1 MPEHKIHCPSCDQH
15 LAVPEE
21 LGGQKIDCPACNKP
35 LAIPDFA
42 HAFDE
47 PEEEEPPAESPS
59 RKSPA
64 LIAGIAGVVL
74 IMGAIGLFA
83 LSGNDPTEEEQPTSA
98 VDKTANPGTKP
109 EAPAKTYDTWEEYK
123 ADSQAEGWHYEIAE
137 YVGEVPDEEN
147 FFMAKPFSGFL
158 YTMKVGE
165 KAVYLN
171 PTIKTDFEAVMAL
184 RVHPQHRIQGRQ
196 FADRGDFAKQ
206 LRLEPSRA
214 RYGNRA
220 GSVKGTDQEMV
231 DRYFAKFDGLIGDL
245 REAAKRPKQNF
256 PYPLYGPVTLLPHI
270 SRFKGITQLLQHS
283 ATVKLAQGDADGA
296 MEDVRLQFRLFE
308 AVGSDIFWIGQL
320 VHAAIGHIIVDGL
333 SAGVHMGQ
341 WSDEQLAEWDK
352 LLTLDRDYLKQ
363 WERCMQGGERLN
375 NVLAIESAING
386 VDMFDDGGLMR
397 TIEMAPKQW
406 LVEDL
411 IFFDS
416 TMKKYIWHI
425 QQARATGRVDQKK
438 FDLLSSET
446 DKTIT
451 QKRYVLSGMFLPA
464 LGGALNKPGRLM
476 NKFSAARLGIAIERY
491 RRVKG
496 TLPGDLSDLVP
507 EYIGAPPNDAFTG
520 EPLAW
525 EHHGSPRYK
534 IPVSDTDSQSW
545 KYDGILAAIQAGDL
559 GKLKAFAAK
568 GWKITR
574 PEGGSIQPP
583 ESNPNMAGMMP
594 GMFSGPKKIDFSA
607 TETEILTQQNALHHA
622 VHSGNLELLQ
632 WLIKHGLD
640 PNATASV
647 WTPEKSNASMPGMM
661 PGMMMPYGMGMG
673 NSIQSVLE
681 FASNEG
687 QTEMVKALRDAGAS
701 PVRKKPTRQQGNPL
715 GMGMMPG
722 MMPPGMGMNP
732 FGMGIMDPEE
742 EIKAINERLAKGLS
756 LNRYNEWGQTELMI
770 AVEADDIDLARRL
783 LENKAHPNATS
794 KDSQLDTALHLAAM
808 QENKAMCELLLD
820 KGARVNKKN
829 KIGFTPLDAALY
841 ANEMPGFGG
850 APPEPSAAGQAT
862 VALLK
867 SKGGTSMTPEERA
880 KADPGMGGGM
890 MPGMMPGFPGGMPGF
905 PDPFMPP
912 GGNPFGVPNGNQ
924 PPKPQ
929 RP

>member
-123 ADSQAEGWHYEIAE
+123 AASQAEGWHYDIAK
-137 YVGEVPDEEN
+137 YVVEVPDEEN

-171 PTIKTDFEAVMAL
+171 PTIKTDVEAVMAL

-206 LRLEPSRA
+206 LRFEPSRA

-270 SRFKGITQLLQHS
+270 SRFKEITQLLQHS

-416 TMKKYIWHI
+416 TMKKYIGHI

-438 FDLLSSET
+438 FDLLYSET

-464 LGGALNKPGRLM
+464 LCGALNKPGRIM

-507 EYIGAPPNDAFTG
+507 EYIGALPNDAFTG

-559 GKLKAFAAK
+559 GKLKAFAEK

-594 GMFSGPKKIDFSA
+594 GIFSGPKKIDFSA
-607 TETEILTQQNALHHA
+607 PETEILTQQNALHHA

-632 WLIKHGLD
+632 WLIEQGLD

-661 PGMMMPYGMGMG
+661 PGMMMPYGIGMG

-687 QTEMVKALRDAGAS
+687 QTEMAKALRDAGAS
-701 PVRKKPTRQQGNPL
+701 PVKKKPTRQQGNPL

-732 FGMGIMDPEE
+732 FGMGMDPFGMGIMDSEE

-783 LENKAHPNATS
+783 LENKAHPNPTS
-794 KDSQLDTALHLAAM
+794 KDGQLDTALHLAAM

-841 ANEMPGFGG
+841 ANEMPGFSG

-890 MPGMMPGFPGGMPGF
+890 MPGF

>member
-123 ADSQAEGWHYEIAE
+123 AASQAEGWHYDIAE
-137 YVGEVPDEEN
+137 YVGDVPDEEN

-880 KADPGMGGGM
+880 KANPGMGG
-890 MPGMMPGFPGGMPGF
+890 GMMPGFPGGMPGF